1 MLKAAVPVGGRA
13 ITLYEEVH
21 PLHHYN
27 SPKTH
32 RRFLERLYT
41 VVPQSCRP
49 IVNTDAGFRG
59 PWFDAVA
66 VLGWDWIGRVR
77 NAVKYRVEGS
87 EQWQYTRSLYYRA
100 TEKPSYRGRCWLS
113 SKTPYAI

>member
-66 VLGWDWIGRVR
+66 VLRLGLDRPGAQRSEVSR
-77 NAVKYRVEGS
+77 RGQRAV
-87 EQWQYTRSLYYRA
+87 A
-100 TEKPSYRGRCWLS
+100 I
-113 SKTPYAI
+113 YAVAVLPRDREAEL